1 MKTLY
6 TFLVFIFLL
15 TTSQE
20 IIPQYNPTRLIVK
33 FMESSNMYKSIRQ
46 ILVLDYSD
54 KIEIQEVIDKPEII
68 SFFNTYKISSIKP
81 AKPFTSASPLADE
94 VERIYYI
101 DFQNNDELEIA
112 FLNLKALP
120 EFEYVEYD
128 ERVSSGSTE
137 NSSNALYPETIIPN
151 DPGFINQWGLRNT
164 GQTIG
169 GVTGIPGADINIAP
183 AWDLTTGNENT
194 IISVLDTGIPLTAP
208 EFSGRI
214 LPGYDFANND
224 NDPTD
229 DHGHGTHV
237 TSIMAA
243 TGNNS
248 FGIAGVN
255 WSCNIIPIKILDNN
269 GFGFY
274 SWIIS
279 GIIMA
284 TDSGAKV
291 LNMSVGGLSYSQ
303 GMKDAVD
310 YALNLGSI
318 IVAAMGNGNFE
329 YDVWPA
335 RYNNVISVGA
345 LNNIDRR
352 AVPFCWGGGSNFGN
366 HIDFVAPGDWILGLD
381 YPNPTQTTYK
391 CGTSM
396 STPMVAGLISL
407 MLGLDLSLNL
417 QQIYDKLKFYAHD
430 QIGDPSEDTPGW
442 DKYYGWGR
450 IDAYSVIQSIIP
462 VELSS
467 FTANVNNDG
476 NVILNWNTATELNN
490 QMFEI
495 ERKNIDGHYATI
507 GYVDGYGTTTE
518 PQEYTYVDNT
528 VETGTFFYR
537 LKQID
542 FGGHFEYSDEIE
554 VEVIGPLTFALE
566 QNYPNPFNPSTN
578 IKYSV
583 PENGFVKLSV
593 YNLVGEEV
601 IVLVNET
608 VDAGFYE
615 VTFNATA
622 LPSGVYFYRLQA
634 GDFIETKNMVLMK

>member
-1 MKTLY
+1 
-6 TFLVFIFLL
+6 
-15 TTSQE
+15 
-20 IIPQYNPTRLIVK
+20 
-33 FMESSNMYKSIRQ
+33 MYKSIRQ

-81 AKPFTSASPLADE
+81 AKPFISASPLADE
-94 VERIYYI
+94 VEKIYFI

-112 FLNLKALP
+112 LPKLKALP

-128 ERVSSGSTE
+128 WRAGSSGTE
-137 NSSNALYPETIIPN
+137 ISSNALYPETIIPN
-151 DPGFINQWGLRNT
+151 DPGFTNQWGLRNT
-164 GQTIG
+164 GQTFG
-169 GVTGIPGADINIAP
+169 GVTGTPGADINIAP
-183 AWDLTTGNENT
+183 AWDFTTGNENT
-194 IISVLDTGIPLTAP
+194 IISVLDSGIPLTAS

-229 DHGHGTHV
+229 DHGHGTNV
-237 TSIMAA
+237 TSIIAA

-248 FGIAGVN
+248 LGIAGVN
-255 WSCNIIPIKILDNN
+255 WSCKIIPIKILDANN
-269 GFGFY
+269 SGFY
-274 SWIIS
+274 SWWIS

-284 TDSGAKV
+284 ADSGAKV
-291 LNMSVGGLSYSQ
+291 LNMSVGGSSFSQ
-303 GMKDAVD
+303 GLQDAVN

-318 IVAAMGNGNFE
+318 IVASMMNENNEVTF
-329 YDVWPA
+329 YPA
-335 RYNNVISVGA
+335 GFNDVISVGA

-366 HIDFVAPGDWILGLD
+366 HIDFVAPGDWILGLN
-381 YPNPTQTTYK
+381 YLNPTQTTYW
-391 CGTSM
+391 CGTSQA
-396 STPMVAGLISL
+396 TPMVAGLISL

-417 QQIYDKLKFYAHD
+417 QQIYDKLKFSAHD
-430 QIGDPSEDTPGW
+430 QIGDPSEDIPGW

-495 ERKNIDGHYATI
+495 ERKSIDGQYATI
-507 GYVDGYGTTTE
+507 GFVNGYGTTTE
-518 PQEYTYVDNT
+518 PQEYSFFDNT
-528 VETGTFFYR
+528 VGTGTYFYR

-542 FGGHFEYSDEIE
+542 FGGQYEYSDEIE
-554 VEVIGPLTFALE
+554 VEVNGPLAFALE

-583 PENGFVKLSV
+583 PENGFVKLSI

-601 IVLVNET
+601 SVLVNQE

-615 VTFNATA
+615 VSFNAA
-622 LPSGVYFYRLQA
+622 NLPSGAYFYRLQA
-634 GDFIETKNMVLMK
+634 SSFVETKKMVLMK